1 MIFKFSLGAYLEDQN
16 GYCSYNSVRIFLEK
30 SLKTFLRIESESDH
44 PQEIL
49 RSYLIPAFVEI
60 RIFIEYSNYQRLKNF
75 TIQTEVDFQ
84 IRKTIQSI

>member
-16 GYCSYNSVRIFLEK
+16 GYYLYNSVRIFLEK
-30 SLKTFLRIESESDH
+30 SLKTFLRIEFESDH

-49 RSYLIPAFVEI
+49 RSYLIPALAEI
-60 RIFIEYSNYQRLKNF
+60 RIFIKYSNYQRLKNF

-84 IRKTIQSI
+84 IQK